1 MYLLRKTYLYIN
13 YCMECFFVDSSS
25 SFLFIVT
32 HRQNRRRTCLHYR
45 RDESNNSLPEDTNS
59 RNFQRYIIFVML
71 CLSIE
76 FTGNESSK
84 YNAVAL
90 YSITSI
96 WYYQRTLKRM
106 ISNDGDPHCVLCHII
121 IIPPPYNTPFF
132 NTHKERQQ
140 PERTEEKK
148 KKREKRWPF
157 LYFVRYLVP
166 VQ

>member
-1 MYLLRKTYLYIN
+1 
-13 YCMECFFVDSSS
+13 MECFFVDSSS
-25 SFLFIVT
+25 SFLFIVVLIVKIVVELAFIIEET
-32 HRQNRRRTCLHYR
+32 NLITPYQKTQTREIS
-45 RDESNNSLPEDTNS
+45 RD
-59 RNFQRYIIFVML
+59 IIFVML

-76 FTGNESSK
+76 FIGNESSK

-148 KKREKRWPF
+148 KKREKRRPF

>member
-1 MYLLRKTYLYIN
+1 
-13 YCMECFFVDSSS
+13 
-25 SFLFIVT
+25 
-32 HRQNRRRTCLHYR
+32 
-45 RDESNNSLPEDTNS
+45 
-59 RNFQRYIIFVML
+59 ML

-76 FTGNESSK
+76 FIGNESSK

-132 NTHKERQQ
+132 NTHKEPNDNNRN
-140 PERTEEKK
+140 ERKRRRRKEKK
-148 KKREKRWPF
+148 GGPSFTSYGTWYPYSNNKGEGMCSNYCHNNLSRIALKQVLESHNRTSIFISRKAHF
-157 LYFVRYLVP
+157 IFKLTFTI
-166 VQ
+166 